1 MVRFHHSQVPNALTL
16 ESKLF
21 GLVGKQLLDM
31 GHKAQATN
39 GGAMGGY
46 QAIMFTPDGDAP
58 ARATDGQL
66 GGFYR
71 GGSDHRKDGQVVA
84 Y

>member
-1 MVRFHHSQVPNALTL
+1 
-16 ESKLF
+16 
-21 GLVGKQLLDM
+21 
-31 GHKAQATN
+31 
-39 GGAMGGY
+39 MGGY
-46 QAIMFTPDGDAP
+46 QAIMFTPDPDAP
-58 ARATDGQL
+58 PRAASGQV